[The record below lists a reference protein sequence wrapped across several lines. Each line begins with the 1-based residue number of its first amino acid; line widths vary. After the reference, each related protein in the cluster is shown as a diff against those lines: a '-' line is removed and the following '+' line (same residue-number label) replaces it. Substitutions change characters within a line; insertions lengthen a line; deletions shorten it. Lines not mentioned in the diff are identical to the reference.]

1 MYIYLMK
8 KLIVAFI
15 FIAAFSLKSSAQTF
29 SAEDFK
35 ANLGKTK
42 TLCDEVSSIKIFSD
56 TLTLINMGGNYPNQ
70 KYTIAI
76 KGNKITLDWANL
88 KGKKLCV
95 TGVYELHKGRP
106 EIVAAPASTNSIPF
120 IRAYLS
126 IFILPKL

>member
-8 KLIVAFI
+8 KLIVALI

-106 EIVAAPASTNSIPF
+106 EIVAAQPQQIAFP
-120 IRAYLS
+120 
-126 IFILPKL
+126 

>member
-1 MYIYLMK
+1 MK
-8 KLIVAFI
+8 RLLIAFI
-15 FIAAFSLKSSAQTF
+15 LTAGFSLKSSAQSF

-70 KYTIAI
+70 KYTIAV

-95 TGVYELHKGRP
+95 TGVFELHKEKP
-106 EIVAAPASTNSIPF
+106 EIEIAQPEQINAH
-120 IRAYLS
+120 
-126 IFILPKL
+126 